1 MRQTAQRANRR
12 VQGEAQRA
20 VGEHLGGATLER
32 KVVAGGPSGLLELFP
47 SRQGGEGEL
56 VVVVVE
62 VGKGAVGA
70 RRTRRSDWSQLGKDP
85 SSGPGGGWCLSFLH
99 LRCLCLS
106 LFLSLGV
113 GKREWL
119 AGRTWMAAWEP

>member
-1 MRQTAQRANRR
+1 MGPQQELRQTAQRAKGR

-32 KVVAGGPSGLLELFP
+32 KAVAGGQGGLLELFP
-47 SRQGGEGEL
+47 SRQVGVEKL

-70 RRTRRSDWSQLGKDP
+70 RRTRRSDWNQPEKGP
-85 SSGPGGGWCLSFLH
+85 SSVPGGVWHLSFLYCL
-99 LRCLCLS
+99 LRLCLS
-106 LFLSLGV
+106 LFAEM
-113 GKREWL
+113 REW
-119 AGRTWMAAWEP
+119 